1 MAKRANGSKL
11 AWGLVLI
18 ALALIIFLS
27 NMNVH
32 VWDIIAR
39 LWPIVLIIWGG
50 WKLYYGLKER
60 REELEKAQE

>member
-27 NMNVH
+27 NMNVYI
-32 VWDIIAR
+32 WDLLAR

-60 REELEKAQE
+60 REELKKAQE

>member
-1 MAKRANGSKL
+1 MAKRTNGGKL

-27 NMNVH
+27 NMNVY
-32 VWDIIAR
+32 VWDFLAR
-39 LWPIVLIIWGG
+39 LWPVALIFWGG

-60 REELEKAQE
+60 QEELDKAQE

>member
-18 ALALIIFLS
+18 VIAVIWFLIVIDIP
-27 NMNVH
+27 

-39 LWPIVLIIWGG
+39 LWPVILILWGG

-60 REELEKAQE
+60 QEELEKAQE

>member
-1 MAKRANGSKL
+1 MAKRANGGKL

-27 NMNVH
+27 NMNVY
-32 VWDIIAR
+32 VWDLLAR
-39 LWPIVLIIWGG
+39 LWPVVLIIWGG

-60 REELEKAQE
+60 RAELEKAQE

>member
-1 MAKRANGSKL
+1 MAKRANGSRL

-27 NMNVH
+27 NMNVY
-32 VWDIIAR
+32 VWDILAR

-60 REELEKAQE
+60 QEELDKAQE

>member
-1 MAKRANGSKL
+1 MAKRTNGAKL
-11 AWGLVLI
+11 AWGVVLI
-18 ALALIIFLS
+18 VIALIWFLS
-27 NMNVH
+27 TMNISIGN
-32 VWDIIAR
+32 IIAR

>member
-1 MAKRANGSKL
+1 MAKRANGGKL

-27 NMNVH
+27 NMNVY
-32 VWDIIAR
+32 VWDLLAR

>member
-1 MAKRANGSKL
+1 MAKRANGGKL
-11 AWGLVLI
+11 AWGLILI

-27 NMNVH
+27 NLNVN
-32 VWDIIAR
+32 VWDFIAR
-39 LWPIVLIIWGG
+39 LWPIILILWGG

>member
-27 NMNVH
+27 NMNVYI
-32 VWDIIAR
+32 WDLLAR
-39 LWPIVLIIWGG
+39 LWPIVLIIWGS
-50 WKLYYGLKER
+50 WKLFYGLKER

>member
-1 MAKRANGSKL
+1 MAKRANGGKL

-27 NMNVH
+27 NMNVN

-39 LWPIVLIIWGG
+39 LWPIILIIWGG

-60 REELEKAQE
+60 QEELEKAQE

>member
-27 NMNVH
+27 NMNVY
-32 VWDIIAR
+32 VWDLLAR

-60 REELEKAQE
+60 REELEKPQE

>member
-27 NMNVH
+27 NMNVY
-32 VWDIIAR
+32 VWDLLAR

-60 REELEKAQE
+60 REELEKTQE

>member
-1 MAKRANGSKL
+1 MAKRANGGKL

-18 ALALIIFLS
+18 ALALIIFLD
-27 NMNVH
+27 NLNAN
-32 VWDIIAR
+32 VWDFLAR

>member
-27 NMNVH
+27 NMNVYI
-32 VWDIIAR
+32 WDLLAR

-60 REELEKAQE
+60 REELEKTQE

>member
-1 MAKRANGSKL
+1 MAQPRNGGKL

-27 NMNVH
+27 NLDVS
-32 VWDIIAR
+32 VWDFLAR
-39 LWPIVLIIWGG
+39 IWPVILIIWGG

-60 REELEKAQE
+60 REELEKIQE

>member
-1 MAKRANGSKL
+1 MAKRANGGKL
-11 AWGLVLI
+11 AWGLILI

-27 NMNVH
+27 NMNVY
-32 VWDIIAR
+32 VWDILAR

>member
-1 MAKRANGSKL
+1 MAKRANGGKL

-27 NMNVH
+27 NLNVN
-32 VWDIIAR
+32 VWDAIAR
-39 LWPIVLIIWGG
+39 LWPIILILWGS

-60 REELEKAQE
+60 QEELEKAQE

>member
-1 MAKRANGSKL
+1 MAKRANGGKL
-11 AWGLVLI
+11 GWGLVLI

-27 NMNVH
+27 NMNVY
-32 VWDIIAR
+32 VWDLLAR

-60 REELEKAQE
+60 REELEKTQE

>member
-1 MAKRANGSKL
+1 MTKRANGSKL

-18 ALALIIFLS
+18 VLALIIFLS
-27 NMNVH
+27 NMNVY

-60 REELEKAQE
+60 REELEKTQE

>member
-27 NMNVH
+27 NMNVYI
-32 VWDIIAR
+32 WDLLAR

-50 WKLYYGLKER
+50 WKLFYGLKER